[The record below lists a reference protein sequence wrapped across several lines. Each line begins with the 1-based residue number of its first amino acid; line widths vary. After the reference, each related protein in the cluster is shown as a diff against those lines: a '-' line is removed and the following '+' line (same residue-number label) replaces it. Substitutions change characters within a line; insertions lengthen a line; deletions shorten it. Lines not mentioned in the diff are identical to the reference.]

1 MVIDSAKR
9 PVSEKFLISVVLATY
24 NWPQALQLCLQGL
37 ASQTDTTFE
46 VVIADDGS
54 REDTSQLIQDFAQS
68 SHMKISHVWQPDMGF
83 RKAMVLNKAIASSL
97 GTYLVFLDG
106 DCLVQP
112 DFIAK
117 HRKLIQHGVM
127 VTGSRI
133 LLGETLTRQLC
144 ERGQWSYK
152 EFFVNAWRHR
162 LHGELNKLFPLMLKL
177 PDNAVRMYK
186 KFEWRRIKGCN
197 MAAWRDDVL
206 SIQGFDEELQGWGH
220 EDADFVFRLQR
231 SGIQR
236 KSGAWATEVLH
247 LWHPSASKENAAKN
261 AEIVRAKI
269 LAK

>member
-24 NWPQALQLCLQGL
+24 NWPQALQLCLEGL
-37 ASQTDTTFE
+37 ASQTDANFE

-54 REDTSQLIQDFAQS
+54 REETSQLIQDFALS
-68 SHMKISHVWQPDMGF
+68 SHMKISHVWQPDIGF

-97 GTYLVFLDG
+97 GAYLVFLDG

-117 HRKLIQHGVM
+117 HRKLSQHGVM

-144 ERGQWSYK
+144 EHGQWSYK
-152 EFFVNAWRHR
+152 EFLVSAWRYR
-162 LHGELNKLFPLMLKL
+162 LRGELNKLSPLMLKL
-177 PDNAVRMYK
+177 PDNALRMYK

-197 MAAWRDDVL
+197 MAAWREDIL

-247 LWHPSASKENAAKN
+247 LWHPSTSKENAAKN